1 MSSSQDQS
9 AVGTG
14 TSGAAAGTPSAAAG
28 DAGDAGET
36 ATTASAPSAPAGESA
51 GRAPT
56 REASSTYVPRH
67 VPRPAP
73 GYDDSVDYAA
83 AADRGPSGAA
93 IGFTAL
99 AAILMMLS
107 GGANILEGIAAIV
120 RGSFFVTLPNYA
132 YNVSVSGWGWTHL
145 IVGIVVFVAGACLFL
160 DMLWARVAGVILAS
174 LSLLLNLVYIPYFPV
189 WSIIVI
195 AIDAFVIWA
204 LLTPRR
210 GYA

>member
-14 TSGAAAGTPSAAAG
+14 TSGTAAGTPTPAG
-28 DAGDAGET
+28 EASTQAPAGET
-36 ATTASAPSAPAGESA
+36 A
-51 GRAPT
+51 
-56 REASSTYVPRH
+56 STYVPRH

-83 AADRGPSGAA
+83 TSRSGPSGVIGPSGPSGAV

-120 RGSFFVTLPNYA
+120 RGAYFTSLPNYA
-132 YNVSVSGWGWTHL
+132 YNTSVSGWGWTHL
-145 IVGIVVFVAGACLFL
+145 IFGIVVFVAGACLFL
-160 DMLWARVAGVILAS
+160 DMLWARIAGVILAS
-174 LSLLLNLVYIPYFPV
+174 VSLLLNLVFIPYFPV

-195 AIDAFVIWA
+195 ALDAFVIWA

-210 GYA
+210 EYT

>member
-14 TSGAAAGTPSAAAG
+14 TSGAAAGTPSAPAE
-28 DAGDAGET
+28 ET
-36 ATTASAPSAPAGESA
+36 EGTPSPPAPSPPAADTA
-51 GRAPT
+51 GRAPAKET
-56 REASSTYVPRH
+56 SGTYVPRH

-73 GYDDSVDYAA
+73 GYDDSVDYATA
-83 AADRGPSGAA
+83 RQRRPSGAA

-120 RGSFFVTLPNYA
+120 RGSFFLTLPNYA
-132 YNVSVSGWGWTHL
+132 YNVSVHSWGWTHL
-145 IVGIVVFVAGACLFL
+145 IVGIVVFLAGACLFL
-160 DMLWARVAGVILAS
+160 DMLWARVTGVILAS

-210 GYA
+210 NYA

>member
-14 TSGAAAGTPSAAAG
+14 TSGTAAGTPSTPPGSLPPGDTTPPADTGPAPAAETGGRDAAG
-28 DAGDAGET
+28 G
-36 ATTASAPSAPAGESA
+36 TAS
-51 GRAPT
+51 T
-56 REASSTYVPRH
+56 TYVPRH

-73 GYDDSVDYAA
+73 GYDDSAGYAGSGQG
-83 AADRGPSGAA
+83 RPSGAA

-132 YNVSVSGWGWTHL
+132 YNVSVHGWGWTHL
-145 IVGIVVFVAGACLFL
+145 IVGIVVFLAGACLFM
-160 DMLWARVAGVILAS
+160 DMLWARVVGVLLAS

-210 GYA
+210 DYA

>member
-14 TSGAAAGTPSAAAG
+14 TSGAAAGTPSA
-28 DAGDAGET
+28 
-36 ATTASAPSAPAGESA
+36 PSAPAGETSGHAPA
-51 GRAPT
+51 GET
-56 REASSTYVPRH
+56 ASQYVPRH

-73 GYDDSVDYAA
+73 GYDDSVDYATA
-83 AADRGPSGAA
+83 SQGVQSGPSGAA
-93 IGFTAL
+93 MGFTAL

-107 GGANILEGIAAIV
+107 GGANILEGIAAVI
-120 RGSFFVTLPNYA
+120 RGSYFVTLPNYA
-132 YNVSVSGWGWTHL
+132 YNTSVSGWGWTHL
-145 IVGIVVFVAGACLFL
+145 IFGIVVFLAGACLFL

-174 LSLLLNLVYIPYFPV
+174 VSLLLNLVYIPYFPV

-195 AIDAFVIWA
+195 ALDAFVIWA

-210 GYA
+210 RYA